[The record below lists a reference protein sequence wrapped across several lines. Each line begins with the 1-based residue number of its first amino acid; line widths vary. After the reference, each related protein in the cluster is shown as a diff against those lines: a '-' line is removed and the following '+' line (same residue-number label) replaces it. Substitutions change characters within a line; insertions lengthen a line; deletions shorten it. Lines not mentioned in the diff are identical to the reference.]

1 MQSIKQL
8 KANFQEWA
16 LDPNAWTYI
25 DRSSGKPVTVNNFS
39 LDNLNENNRDEF
51 YNVIFYKERTIAEN
65 GLDQRLIVTFS
76 LKYEDYMRALRE
88 RKIKRA
94 QKMIETG
101 SYKQEHENSPRSLLT
116 QEHQTKDGKKAT
128 KTTAKINQEKI
139 DKDAKFDGFYCNATN
154 LFKEECSTQQ
164 IAAIGARRWEI
175 EECFRIMKTNL
186 KSRPFY
192 HNKDSRIIAHFITC
206 FMTLVLIRG
215 LERKIALQAGP
226 HDRYPNGKYTVD
238 ELLQAIKDIEL
249 VSVSQGQ
256 AFMPSYNNS
265 EIISELLKI
274 FDMEQF
280 GQQVV
285 MKDTLKNILKKIK
298 EDPEMYQEDKKAS

>member
-1 MQSIKQL
+1 MLISIDGRKFL
-8 KANFQEWA
+8 AF
-16 LDPNAWTYI
+16 DM
-25 DRSSGKPVTVNNFS
+25 SF
-39 LDNLNENNRDEF
+39 
-51 YNVIFYKERTIAEN
+51 NVIFYKERTIAKN

-76 LKYEDYMRALRE
+76 LKYQDYMRALRE

-101 SYKQEHENSPRSLLT
+101 SYKQEHENSPRSLLK

-175 EECFRIMKTNL
+175 EECFRIMKSS
-186 KSRPFY
+186 KSRLFY

-274 FDMEQF
+274 FDMQQF

-298 EDPEMYQEDKKAS
+298 ANLEMYQEDEKAY

>member
-1 MQSIKQL
+1 MLISIDGRKFL
-8 KANFQEWA
+8 AF
-16 LDPNAWTYI
+16 DM
-25 DRSSGKPVTVNNFS
+25 SF
-39 LDNLNENNRDEF
+39 
-51 YNVIFYKERTIAEN
+51 NVIFYKERTIAKN

-76 LKYEDYMRALRE
+76 LKYQDYMRALRE

-101 SYKQEHENSPRSLLT
+101 SYKQEHENSPRSLLK

-154 LFKEECSTQQ
+154 LIKEECSTQQ

-175 EECFRIMKTNL
+175 EECFRIMKTS
-186 KSRPFY
+186 KSRLFY

-238 ELLQAIKDIEL
+238 ELLQAIKDFEL

-274 FDMEQF
+274 FDMQQF

-298 EDPEMYQEDKKAS
+298 ANLEMYQEDEKAY

>member
-1 MQSIKQL
+1 MLISIDGRKFL
-8 KANFQEWA
+8 AF
-16 LDPNAWTYI
+16 DM
-25 DRSSGKPVTVNNFS
+25 SF
-39 LDNLNENNRDEF
+39 
-51 YNVIFYKERTIAEN
+51 NVIFYKERTIAKN

-76 LKYEDYMRALRE
+76 LKYQDYMRALRE

-101 SYKQEHENSPRSLLT
+101 SYKQEHENSPRSLLK

-175 EECFRIMKTNL
+175 EECFRIMKTS
-186 KSRPFY
+186 KSRLFY

-274 FDMEQF
+274 FDMQQF

-298 EDPEMYQEDKKAS
+298 ANLEMYQEDEKAY

>member
-1 MQSIKQL
+1 
-8 KANFQEWA
+8 
-16 LDPNAWTYI
+16 
-25 DRSSGKPVTVNNFS
+25 
-39 LDNLNENNRDEF
+39 
-51 YNVIFYKERTIAEN
+51 
-65 GLDQRLIVTFS
+65 
-76 LKYEDYMRALRE
+76 YMRALRE

-101 SYKQEHENSPRSLLT
+101 SYKQEHENSPRSLLK
-116 QEHQTKDGKKAT
+116 QEHQTKDGKTAT

-175 EECFRIMKTNL
+175 EECFRIMKTSL
-186 KSRPFY
+186 KSRPYY

-206 FMTLVLIRG
+206 FMSLVLIRG

-238 ELLQAIKDIEL
+238 ELLQAIKEIEL
-249 VSVSQGQ
+249 VSLSQGQ

-265 EIISELLKI
+265 ELISELLKL
-274 FDMEQF
+274 FGMEQF

-298 EDPEMYQEDKKAS
+298 EDPEMYQEDEKAK

>member
-1 MQSIKQL
+1 MLISIDGRKFL
-8 KANFQEWA
+8 AF
-16 LDPNAWTYI
+16 DM
-25 DRSSGKPVTVNNFS
+25 SF
-39 LDNLNENNRDEF
+39 
-51 YNVIFYKERTIAEN
+51 NVIFYKERTIAKN

-76 LKYEDYMRALRE
+76 LKYQDYMRALRE

-101 SYKQEHENSPRSLLT
+101 SYKQEHENSPRSLLK

-175 EECFRIMKTNL
+175 EECFRIMKTS
-186 KSRPFY
+186 KSRLFY

-274 FDMEQF
+274 FDMQQF
-280 GQQVV
+280 GPQVV

-298 EDPEMYQEDKKAS
+298 ANLEMYQEDEKAY

>member
-1 MQSIKQL
+1 MS
-8 KANFQEWA
+8 F
-16 LDPNAWTYI
+16 
-25 DRSSGKPVTVNNFS
+25 
-39 LDNLNENNRDEF
+39 
-51 YNVIFYKERTIAEN
+51 NVIFYKERTIAKN

-76 LKYEDYMRALRE
+76 LKYQDYMRALRE
-88 RKIKRA
+88 RKIKCA

-101 SYKQEHENSPRSLLT
+101 SYKQEHENSPRSLLK

-175 EECFRIMKTNL
+175 EECFRIMKTS
-186 KSRPFY
+186 KSRLFY

-274 FDMEQF
+274 FDMQQF

-298 EDPEMYQEDKKAS
+298 ANLEMYQEDEKAY